1 MIYAHSQMQL
11 FTNASV
17 YCSFDFFNYRI
28 PKIQLQSVV
37 YISSNSI
44 VNKKE
49 PINNVLSLAELNQ
62 VLYRRRCKLI
72 KVGELTG
79 GEKKRSHLIVRQP
92 EERAIYLL

>member
-17 YCSFDFFNYRI
+17 YCSFDFFNYCI

-44 VNKKE
+44 VNKRE
-49 PINNVLSLAELNQ
+49 PVNNVLSLAELNQ
-62 VLYRRRCKLI
+62 A
-72 KVGELTG
+72 
-79 GEKKRSHLIVRQP
+79 Q
-92 EERAIYLL
+92 